1 MLTGQNG
8 ILNRASEAKD
18 KTGISQE
25 EESVKLS
32 ISDALTQG
40 LGTIV
45 TEDLRTALTNNGL
58 NGPLIGNGP
67 WTYTG
72 VYRKYTID
80 QKGKIDIEQDV
91 ETDKLVEIVGDY
103 GITQKGKLVELNFD
117 ENDDECIWKKGSVG
131 VEINEIQ
138 EIKQI
143 ETVYGFQG
151 KFYFILDKNGTVYAW
166 FDNVDDKSELTK
178 IEGISNASEIYVSG
192 GGSIFARTDSGDVYA
207 CGNNEYGKLGIG
219 NNEYQNG
226 AVRVNGISNVENI
239 YFGENE
245 TFFKTKTGEIYACGN
260 NESGQLGIGNVE
272 NQNVPIKISGISNVE
287 KVYINNG
294 SIFAK
299 TKLGEIYAWGYNE
312 DGRLG
317 VGNNENQNIPV
328 KINELANV
336 EEIYINWSSIFVK
349 TKLGEMYAWGY
360 NKYGV
365 LGIGNVEN
373 QNVPIKISGISNVEK
388 VYINNG
394 SIFAKTKLG
403 EIYAWGYN
411 EDGRLGIG
419 NTENQNTPI
428 KIDNLKN
435 IEKIIYYENNEIASV
450 YAISTTGE
458 VYAWGKN
465 GFGELGIGNDET
477 QYSPVKIEGLTKVSE
492 IYTYEKSRSVYAL
505 TNTGKIYVWGANG
518 CEQLGVKNEN
528 ENEWKIIKPKCINDI
543 QELNIDTINVFQIRQ
558 KSHNFGEITIVG
570 DNTLFKY
577 KHGFPE

>member
-317 VGNNENQNIPV
+317 
-328 KINELANV
+328 
-336 EEIYINWSSIFVK
+336 
-349 TKLGEMYAWGY
+349 
-360 NKYGV
+360 
-365 LGIGNVEN
+365 
-373 QNVPIKISGISNVEK
+373 
-388 VYINNG
+388 
-394 SIFAKTKLG
+394 
-403 EIYAWGYN
+403 
-411 EDGRLGIG
+411 IG

-558 KSHNFGEITIVG
+558 KRHNFGEITIVG